1 MAETVSPELRPILKR
16 AELGHR
22 LIWTVIT
29 TGILF
34 FVAIIYLAEANSKGD
49 SNWIPPLLWLS
60 GMAFAVASV
69 LVPKVLLSDRRVR
82 GMLRNDVD
90 LTELATHPKRGL
102 NETLLEQLQ
111 TLSPVDAKVC
121 AAIRW
126 CSTPFLI
133 RTLLHLGIVMA
144 GFGVASI
151 AKNPS
156 HILPFAAVALLF
168 QGSVFPRFQSLVR
181 RVYDLCEGTGT

>member
-22 LIWTVIT
+22 LIWTVVT
-29 TGILF
+29 TGILS
-34 FVAIIYLAEANSKGD
+34 FVAIIYLAEVNSKGH

-60 GMAFAVASV
+60 SVAFAVASV

-82 GMLRNDVD
+82 AMLRRDVD
-90 LTELATHPKRGL
+90 LTELATHPKGGL

-111 TLSPVDAKVC
+111 ALAPGDVKVC

-126 CSTPFLI
+126 GSPPFLI
-133 RTLLHLGIVMA
+133 RTLLHLGIVMP
-144 GFGVASI
+144 GFGIASI
-151 AKNPS
+151 AKDSS

-181 RVYDLCEGTGT
+181 RVYDLSEETTD